1 MATATR
7 SKKSTTTRK
16 GNTTASAKKVQDS
29 KPDVLTATIE
39 ATVIEAIPFVRGKFD
54 KEGTLQSA
62 EPRSNAGV
70 CFSEVDDKGKQV
82 SADKAVMRQVYISQE
97 QDNKAD
103 KPEVVTL
110 LLVVA

>member
-39 ATVIEAIPFVRGKFD
+39 ATVIEAIPFVRGKFEKD
-54 KEGTLQSA
+54 GSLNTDG
-62 EPRSNAGV
+62 PRTPGGV
-70 CFSEVDDKGKQV
+70 CFSEVDDKGKQAKTPV
-82 SADKAVMRQVYISQE
+82 LRQVYISQA

-103 KPEVVTL
+103 KPQDVTL

>member
-54 KEGTLQSA
+54 KEGTLQSG
-62 EPRSNAGV
+62 EPKSNGGV
-70 CFSEVDDKGKQV
+70 CFSEVDDKGKQ
-82 SADKAVMRQVYISQE
+82 AKKPVMRQVYISQE
-97 QDNKAD
+97 QDNNAG